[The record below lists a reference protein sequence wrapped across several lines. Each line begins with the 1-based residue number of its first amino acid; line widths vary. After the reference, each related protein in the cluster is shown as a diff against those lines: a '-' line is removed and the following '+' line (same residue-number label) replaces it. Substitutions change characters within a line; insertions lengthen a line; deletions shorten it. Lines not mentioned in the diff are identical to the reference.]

1 MHKSSYLKM
10 QYFKE
15 TYLNPNEELKILD
28 IGSFDKDGNYNYGLI
43 LNEKKWTY
51 HGLDLKQGN
60 NIDIVV
66 ENAYDWEDEIE
77 DETYDMTEIFKMK
90 SNLVEENKNE
100 LIKKLNETYDL
111 VISGQAFEHIEFF
124 WLTLEQV
131 KRVLKPGG
139 LFFLIVPSTGP
150 VHKNPYDCYRFNE
163 NAMKAMAKYI
173 NFRVIEYG
181 TNFDKIS
188 DPWYDTFLVA
198 KKSESADIQ
207 DLEHKMDSLERK
219 VDILMKKLNI

>member
-77 DETYDMTEIFKMK
+77 D
-90 SNLVEENKNE
+90 
-100 LIKKLNETYDL
+100 ETYDL

-198 KKSESADIQ
+198 KKSESTDIQ

>member
-51 HGLDLKQGN
+51 HGLDLKPGN

-77 DETYDMTEIFKMK
+77 D
-90 SNLVEENKNE
+90 
-100 LIKKLNETYDL
+100 ETYDL

-173 NFRVIEYG
+173 NLRVIEYG

-198 KKSESADIQ
+198 KKSENTDID
-207 DLEHKMDSLERK
+207 DLEHKMNSLERK

>member
-43 LNEKKWTY
+43 LNEKKWIY

-77 DETYDMTEIFKMK
+77 D
-90 SNLVEENKNE
+90 
-100 LIKKLNETYDL
+100 ETYDL

-198 KKSESADIQ
+198 KKSENTDID

-219 VDILMKKLNI
+219 VDILMNKLNI

>member
-1 MHKSSYLKM
+1 M
-10 QYFKE
+10 
-15 TYLNPNEELKILD
+15 
-28 IGSFDKDGNYNYGLI
+28 
-43 LNEKKWTY
+43 
-51 HGLDLKQGN
+51 
-60 NIDIVV
+60 
-66 ENAYDWEDEIE
+66 
-77 DETYDMTEIFKMK
+77 
-90 SNLVEENKNE
+90 
-100 LIKKLNETYDL
+100 
-111 VISGQAFEHIEFF
+111 
-124 WLTLEQV
+124 
-131 KRVLKPGG
+131 
-139 LFFLIVPSTGP
+139 IVPSTGP

-198 KKSESADIQ
+198 KKSESTDID

>member
-1 MHKSSYLKM
+1 M

-77 DETYDMTEIFKMK
+77 DETYD
-90 SNLVEENKNE
+90 
-100 LIKKLNETYDL
+100 L

-173 NFRVIEYG
+173 NLRVIEYG

-198 KKSESADIQ
+198 KKSESTDID

>member
-77 DETYDMTEIFKMK
+77 D
-90 SNLVEENKNE
+90 
-100 LIKKLNETYDL
+100 ETYDL

-198 KKSESADIQ
+198 KKSENTDID

-219 VDILMKKLNI
+219 VDILMNKLNI

>member
-51 HGLDLKQGN
+51 HGLDLKPGN

-77 DETYDMTEIFKMK
+77 D
-90 SNLVEENKNE
+90 
-100 LIKKLNETYDL
+100 ETYDL

-173 NFRVIEYG
+173 NLRVIEYG

-198 KKSESADIQ
+198 KKSENTDIQ

>member
-15 TYLNPNEELKILD
+15 TYLNPNKELKILD

-77 DETYDMTEIFKMK
+77 D
-90 SNLVEENKNE
+90 
-100 LIKKLNETYDL
+100 ETYDL

-198 KKSESADIQ
+198 KKSENTDID

>member
-77 DETYDMTEIFKMK
+77 D
-90 SNLVEENKNE
+90 
-100 LIKKLNETYDL
+100 ETYDL

-198 KKSESADIQ
+198 KKSESTDID
-207 DLEHKMDSLERK
+207 DLEHKMGSLERK

>member
-1 MHKSSYLKM
+1 M

-15 TYLNPNEELKILD
+15 TYLNPNDELKILD

-77 DETYDMTEIFKMK
+77 D
-90 SNLVEENKNE
+90 
-100 LIKKLNETYDL
+100 ETYDL

-198 KKSESADIQ
+198 KKSESTNID

>member
-1 MHKSSYLKM
+1 M

-15 TYLNPNEELKILD
+15 TYLNPNDELKILD

-77 DETYDMTEIFKMK
+77 D
-90 SNLVEENKNE
+90 
-100 LIKKLNETYDL
+100 ETYDL

-173 NFRVIEYG
+173 NLRVIEYG

-198 KKSESADIQ
+198 KKSESTDID

>member
-15 TYLNPNEELKILD
+15 TYLNPNDELKILD

-77 DETYDMTEIFKMK
+77 D
-90 SNLVEENKNE
+90 
-100 LIKKLNETYDL
+100 ETYDL

-173 NFRVIEYG
+173 NLRVIEYG

-198 KKSESADIQ
+198 KKSENTDID

>member
-1 MHKSSYLKM
+1 M

-15 TYLNPNEELKILD
+15 TYLNPNDELKILD

-77 DETYDMTEIFKMK
+77 D
-90 SNLVEENKNE
+90 
-100 LIKKLNETYDL
+100 ETYDL

-198 KKSESADIQ
+198 KKSESTDIQ

>member
-77 DETYDMTEIFKMK
+77 DETYD
-90 SNLVEENKNE
+90 
-100 LIKKLNETYDL
+100 L

-163 NAMKAMAKYI
+163 NSMKAMAKYI

-198 KKSESADIQ
+198 KKSESTDIQ

>member
-28 IGSFDKDGNYNYGLI
+28 IGSFDKDGNYSYGLI

-51 HGLDLKQGN
+51 HGLDLKPGN

-77 DETYDMTEIFKMK
+77 D
-90 SNLVEENKNE
+90 
-100 LIKKLNETYDL
+100 ETYDL

-173 NFRVIEYG
+173 NLRVIEYG

-198 KKSESADIQ
+198 KKSENTDID